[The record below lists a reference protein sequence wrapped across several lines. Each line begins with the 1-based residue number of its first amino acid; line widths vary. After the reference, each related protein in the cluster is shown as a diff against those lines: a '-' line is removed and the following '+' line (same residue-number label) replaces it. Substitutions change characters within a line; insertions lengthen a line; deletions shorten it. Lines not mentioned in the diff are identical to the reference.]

1 MHRAG
6 DPGAHPREP
15 GKCRPGVVRRVAAAL
30 GLRAPSGKP
39 AIVVPS
45 PALSQITGRP
55 GPIAGRVVG
64 VVAGPGSDLAG
75 ITRLRKA
82 LVQEG
87 ATLRLIAETGGK
99 LVNGDL
105 TETVDRTLLTTRS
118 IEYDAVVVA
127 AGSTGLNDRKLA
139 VLALRDEPS
148 LQDPRKLGR

>member
-1 MHRAG
+1 M
-6 DPGAHPREP
+6 
-15 GKCRPGVVRRVAAAL
+15 
-30 GLRAPSGKP
+30 
-39 AIVVPS
+39 
-45 PALSQITGRP
+45 
-55 GPIAGRVVG
+55 
-64 VVAGPGSDLAG
+64 AGPGSDLAG

>member
-1 MHRAG
+1 
-6 DPGAHPREP
+6 
-15 GKCRPGVVRRVAAAL
+15 
-30 GLRAPSGKP
+30 
-39 AIVVPS
+39 
-45 PALSQITGRP
+45 
-55 GPIAGRVVG
+55 
-64 VVAGPGSDLAG
+64 
-75 ITRLRKA
+75 
-82 LVQEG
+82 
-87 ATLRLIAETGGK
+87 LIAETGGK

>member
-1 MHRAG
+1 
-6 DPGAHPREP
+6 
-15 GKCRPGVVRRVAAAL
+15 
-30 GLRAPSGKP
+30 
-39 AIVVPS
+39 
-45 PALSQITGRP
+45 
-55 GPIAGRVVG
+55 
-64 VVAGPGSDLAG
+64 VAGPGSDLAG